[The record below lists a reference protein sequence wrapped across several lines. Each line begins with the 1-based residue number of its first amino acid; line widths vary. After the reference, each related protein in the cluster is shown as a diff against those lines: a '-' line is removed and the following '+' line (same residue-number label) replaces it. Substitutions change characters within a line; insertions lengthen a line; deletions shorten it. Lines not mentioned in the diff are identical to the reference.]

1 LRGNGDCM
9 RLAEYPDNSGMATA
23 NDLPVGRS
31 KPDTAAGRFSA
42 ALKQEGSLLLQMGI
56 GKPSIARA
64 MLLADSH
71 GTTVEEELLAS
82 GEIDETIY
90 FEALAE
96 KLGLEFIP
104 LIDAERVHD
113 LSALDGQIANPEVL
127 RVYHASRPPV
137 TVIVPSLSRLA
148 EIADRLKSAPL
159 LRQSLAVSTP
169 SAVRQ
174 AAWQAGRLR
183 RVSATT
189 RALFE
194 TSPLHS
200 ARITFWGKQGFY
212 VGIIVCAMLTAAA
225 LLPLISVLVLHMV
238 LTLFFFANFLVRLY
252 ALGSAFRRNRV
263 ERTAKAD
270 APAGPL
276 PVYSVLVALYKE
288 ESIVAQLVGTLD
300 QLDWP
305 RSRLDIKLIC
315 EEDDVQTLAALAT
328 LPLAPEYEIVLVPV
342 HQPRTKPKALS
353 YALPG
358 VRGTFVT
365 VYDAEDR
372 PHPGQL
378 REAYAAFAAAPEH
391 VICLQAPLIITNAQN
406 SWLSALFAVEY
417 AALFRGL
424 LPMLSLTG
432 LPLPLGGT
440 SNHFRTAELKQ
451 IGGWDPYNM
460 TEDADLGMRLHRF
473 GYRSRVIALPTLEE
487 APASLP
493 VWLGQRTRWFK
504 GWLQTWL
511 VLMRKP
517 AHLGREMGW
526 PAFAVFQVL
535 IAGMLLSSLSHPV
548 ILGFLAY
555 LTWLMMQGGV
565 TVDGWMASCLFMI
578 DIVNIFGSYAVFV
591 SLGLNRMSASEK
603 RSVGWRWAFVPLYWL
618 VMSLAAW
625 RALLELRTSPFS
637 WNKTPHMPVGTAQTK
652 DRNIAPLA
660 PLYLVEELSGEK

>member
-1 LRGNGDCM
+1 M

-23 NDLPVGRS
+23 NDLPVGRT
-31 KPDTAAGRFSA
+31 KPDTAAGRFPA

-56 GKPSIARA
+56 GKPSIVRA
-64 MLLADSH
+64 MQLAERH
-71 GTTVEEELLAS
+71 GTTVEAELLAS

-96 KLGLEFIP
+96 KLGLEFMP
-104 LIDAERVHD
+104 VIDPDRVHD
-113 LSALDGQIANPEVL
+113 LSALDGQIASPEML
-127 RVYHASRPPV
+127 RVYHPSRPAV

-148 EIADRLKSAPL
+148 GIAARLKSTPL
-159 LRQSLAVSTP
+159 LCQALAVSTP

-174 AAWQAGRLR
+174 AVWKAGQLR

-194 TSPLHS
+194 ASPLHS

-212 VGIIVCAMLTAAA
+212 VGIIVCALLAAAA
-225 LLPLISVLVLHMV
+225 LLPLTSVIILHMV

-252 ALGSAFRRNRV
+252 ALASASRRKRV
-263 ERTAKAD
+263 AHVSGAD
-270 APAGPL
+270 ARAGPL

-288 ESIVAQLVGTLD
+288 ESVAAQLVGALD
-300 QLDWP
+300 RLDWP

-315 EEDDVQTLAALAT
+315 EEDDAQTLAALAA
-328 LPLAPEYEIVLVPV
+328 LRLAPEYEIVLVPV
-342 HQPRTKPKALS
+342 LQPRTKPKALS

-358 VRGTFVT
+358 VRGHFVT

-378 REAYAAFAAAPEH
+378 REAYAAFTAAPEH
-391 VICLQAPLIITNAQN
+391 VVCLQAPLVITNAQD

-417 AALFRGL
+417 AGLFRGL

-440 SNHFRTAELKQ
+440 SNHFRTAALQQ

-487 APASLP
+487 APTALP
-493 VWLGQRTRWFK
+493 VWIGQRTRWFK

-511 VLMRKP
+511 VLMRRP
-517 AHLGREMGW
+517 VQLGREMGW

-535 IAGMLLSSLSHPV
+535 VAGMLLSALSHPV
-548 ILGFLAY
+548 ILGFLVY
-555 LTWLMMQGGV
+555 LTWLMVEGG
-565 TVDGWMASCLFMI
+565 TTMGGWLALWLFII
-578 DIVNIFGSYAVFV
+578 DIVNIFGSYAVFIC
-591 SLGLNRMSASEK
+591 LGLSRMNATEKSA
-603 RSVGWRWAFVPLYWL
+603 VGHRWAFVPFYWL
-618 VMSLAAW
+618 IMSLAAW
-625 RALLELRTSPFS
+625 RALLELRTNPFS
-637 WNKTPHMPVGTAQTK
+637 WNKTPHVPVGAGRPTGANTAASS
-652 DRNIAPLA
+652 APSPA
-660 PLYLVEELSGEK
+660 PSYLVEEPSVEK